1 MNIIDP
7 KIELYAIEKSTAPTL
22 CGALEEHTKKTQKLH
37 HMMVGKLEASVLG
50 MLIKSLKAKRVLELG
65 TFTGYSALAMAEF
78 LPNDGEVVTVDMNK
92 ETTDLARAFW
102 DATPVGHKI
111 KELNGAGAEVIE
123 SLSNEK
129 FDLIFVDADKR
140 GYMNYFIKGLEM
152 LNDGGAIVIDNVLW
166 SGRVVDGLHEN
177 LEEDRQT
184 VHIKEFNDYV
194 ASRSDLFKTYLPIRD
209 GIYVVM
215 KNS

>member
-22 CGALEEHTKKTQKLH
+22 CGALEDHTRQTQKLH

-50 MLIKSLKAKRVLELG
+50 MLIKSLKAKRVLEFG

-78 LPNDGEVVTVDMNK
+78 LPSDGEVITVDMNK
-92 ETTDLARAFW
+92 ETTDLARSFW
-102 DATPVGHKI
+102 DATSVGYKI
-111 KELNGAGAEVIE
+111 KGLNGPGADVIE
-123 SLSNEK
+123 NLKDEK

-166 SGRVVDGLHEN
+166 SGKVVEGFHEKV
-177 LEEDRQT
+177 EEDRQT
-184 VHIKEFNDYV
+184 AHIKEFNDYV

-215 KNS
+215 KNA